1 MTRGNSDLLVS
12 LRADLMRQGMELPP
26 GRFFTPRYR
35 FWDVLK
41 LLPPKMYVDC
51 GAGNGQLV
59 DEAVKLGYQMIGLDI
74 AYREDQSSRVQ
85 LVDCTTFPFSPGL
98 WPIICRP
105 SHDGFCADTIA
116 HALCR
121 GANAIYVGLS
131 QNIEQDLQETQ
142 RHVKEEY
149 TEVGFDGEVLL
160 ILSTT
165 GDTET

>member
-1 MTRGNSDLLVS
+1 MRPGNELKAR
-12 LRADLMRQGMELPP
+12 LRADLMRHGMDLPP

-41 LLPPKMYVDC
+41 RLPPKMYVDC

-85 LVDCTTFPFSPGL
+85 LVDCTRFPFAPGL

-105 SHDGFCADTIA
+105 SHDGFCIETIT
-116 HALCR
+116 HAFSR
-121 GANAIYVGLS
+121 GAGAIYVGLS
-131 QNIEQDLQETQ
+131 RNIEQDLQETV

>member
-1 MTRGNSDLLVS
+1 
-12 LRADLMRQGMELPP
+12 
-26 GRFFTPRYR
+26 
-35 FWDVLK
+35 
-41 LLPPKMYVDC
+41 MYVDC

-105 SHDGFCADTIA
+105 SHDGFCLETVQ
-116 HALCR
+116 HALSR
-121 GANAIYVGLS
+121 GAGVIYVGLPS
-131 QNIEQDLQETQ
+131 NTEQDLQETVQ
-142 RHVKEEY
+142 HVKEEY